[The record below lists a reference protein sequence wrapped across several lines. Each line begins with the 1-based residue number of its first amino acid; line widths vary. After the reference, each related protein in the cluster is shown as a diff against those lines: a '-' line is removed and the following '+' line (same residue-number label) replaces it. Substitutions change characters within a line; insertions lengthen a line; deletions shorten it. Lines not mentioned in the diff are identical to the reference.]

1 MPFRQSLKHCL
12 ERVKV
17 LLRAK
22 GSKKMK
28 YDCLMI
34 DDEKLLADS
43 TAEYFNLFGVRTAA
57 VYSASECRS
66 FFRENTAELL
76 LLDINLGDGS
86 GFALCK
92 ELREKTDVP
101 ILFISARTSDD
112 DKIVALHIGG
122 DDYVQK
128 PYSLSV
134 LLAKVKVV
142 LKRYGQS
149 GNRERQ
155 ESFGAEGCS
164 VCADHGGGVMEGR
177 EGDIGMHGLYRGGES
192 GMSNGCSRWPEQYS
206 NGRLTV
212 DFPAKQV
219 QVDGRCVRLTALEFK
234 LLAYLVRNENRV
246 ISKQELFE
254 NVWEDK
260 FTGDGTLN
268 VHIRK
273 LREAI
278 EREPGRPEYIITVWG
293 DGYRFC
299 GRKGR
304 NHLPVEVV

>member
-1 MPFRQSLKHCL
+1 M
-12 ERVKV
+12 V
-17 LLRAK
+17 
-22 GSKKMK
+22 

-43 TAEYFNLFGVRTAA
+43 TAEYFNLFGVSTAA
-57 VYSASECRS
+57 VYSAAECRS
-66 FFRENTAELL
+66 FFLENSTRLL

-92 ELREKTDVP
+92 ELRQKTDVP

-128 PYSLSV
+128 PYSLRV
-134 LLAKVKVV
+134 LLAKVKAV
-142 LKRYGQS
+142 LKRYGQNDRYVKGS
-149 GNRERQ
+149 LTIDFPGRQ
-155 ESFGAEGCS
+155 VLIEGKS
-164 VCADHGGGVMEGR
+164 
-177 EGDIGMHGLYRGGES
+177 I
-192 GMSNGCSRWPEQYS
+192 
-206 NGRLTV
+206 RLTSM
-212 DFPAKQV
+212 
-219 QVDGRCVRLTALEFK
+219 EFK

-254 NVWEDK
+254 QVWEDR

-278 EREPGRPEYIITVWG
+278 EKDPGRPEYILTVWG

-299 GRKGR
+299 GNGQDG
-304 NHLPVEVV
+304 